1 VKVSGGGRGVGRAKR
16 VAHDGWL
23 GKARG
28 MDAGLT
34 SSTLQVVQ
42 LAITPV
48 ILLSGVGALMITL
61 TNRMGRIVDRTRRLA
76 EQVHGAS
83 GADRTHFES
92 QLDIMWR
99 RAGLVR
105 LAVTLAGWSMLLSCF
120 LIVVIFVDA
129 LLERKF
135 GVEMVIIFAASVGC
149 LIGALVSFLRDI
161 GVSLRALHL
170 EVDRAR
176 GR

>member
-1 VKVSGGGRGVGRAKR
+1 
-16 VAHDGWL
+16 
-23 GKARG
+23 
-28 MDAGLT
+28 MENGLT
-34 SSTLQVVQ
+34 SSSLQVVQ

-76 EQVHGAS
+76 EQVHGATRSTSS
-83 GADRTHFES
+83 GQGEADRTHFES

-135 GVEMVIIFAASVGC
+135 GVEMVVIFAASVAC
-149 LIGALVSFLRDI
+149 LIGSLVSFLRDI

-176 GR
+176 AR